1 MELENSIYMNLDLGK
16 KQNEFLNSTLWKT
29 INNGIDIGLRYLLP
43 DLVEDEIIDLKDN
56 LINYGL
62 KDGIKKSINSV
73 IETGKEAIG
82 IISGNFENI
91 GQIQKVVKNGGLIDK
106 IDNFLD
112 KTLDKAINSGKINQT
127 IGKIIKTGK
136 SSVLSSVERNIEST
150 LNSQVENS
158 KNVEKYMNNWKKYF
172 NDRNFSGMEKEYTK
186 LKKELKSLV
195 PIETTIKNAR
205 SLHILV
211 IFSIIQEITQ
221 LKRGSNNGGKTRW
234 KNN

>member
-1 MELENSIYMNLDLGK
+1 MELENSIYMNLDLEK

-43 DLVEDEIIDLKDN
+43 DLVEDEIINLKDN

-73 IETGKEAIG
+73 LETGKEAIG

-91 GQIQKVVKNGGLIDK
+91 GQIQKVIKNGGLIDK

-127 IGKIIKTGK
+127 IGKIVKTGK
-136 SSVLSSVERNIEST
+136 SSILSNVERNIEST

-158 KNVEKYMNNWKKYF
+158 KNIEKYMNNWKKYF

-186 LKKELKSLV
+186 LEKELKSLV

-205 SLHILV
+205 YIENIHKLI
-211 IFSIIQEITQ
+211 
-221 LKRGSNNGGKTRW
+221 KNNGQNFELSERELELANKI
-234 KNN
+234 

>member
-1 MELENSIYMNLDLGK
+1 MELENSIYMNLDLEK

-91 GQIQKVVKNGGLIDK
+91 GQIQKVIKNGGLIDK

-127 IGKIIKTGK
+127 IGKIVKTGK
-136 SSVLSSVERNIEST
+136 SSILSNVERNIEST

-158 KNVEKYMNNWKKYF
+158 KNIEKYMNNWKKYF

-186 LKKELKSLV
+186 LEKELKSLV

-205 SLHILV
+205 YIENIHKLI
-211 IFSIIQEITQ
+211 
-221 LKRGSNNGGKTRW
+221 KNNGQNFELSERELELANKI
-234 KNN
+234 

>member
-1 MELENSIYMNLDLGK
+1 MELENSIYMNLNLEK

-91 GQIQKVVKNGGLIDK
+91 GQIQKVIKNGGLIDK

-127 IGKIIKTGK
+127 IGKIVKTGK
-136 SSVLSSVERNIEST
+136 SSILSSVERNIEST

-158 KNVEKYMNNWKKYF
+158 KNIEKYMNNWKKYF

-186 LKKELKSLV
+186 LEKELKSLV

-205 SLHILV
+205 YIENIHNLI
-211 IFSIIQEITQ
+211 
-221 LKRGSNNGGKTRW
+221 KNNGQNFELSEQELELANKI
-234 KNN
+234 

>member
-1 MELENSIYMNLDLGK
+1 MELENSIYMNLNLEK

-43 DLVEDEIIDLKDN
+43 DLVEDEIINLKDN

-91 GQIQKVVKNGGLIDK
+91 GQIQKVIKNGGLIDK

-127 IGKIIKTGK
+127 IGKIVKTGK

-158 KNVEKYMNNWKKYF
+158 KNIEKYMNNWKKYF

-186 LKKELKSLV
+186 LEKELKSLV

-205 SLHILV
+205 YIENIHNLI
-211 IFSIIQEITQ
+211 
-221 LKRGSNNGGKTRW
+221 KNNGQNFELSEQELELANKI
-234 KNN
+234 

>member
-1 MELENSIYMNLDLGK
+1 MELENSIYMNLDLEK

-62 KDGIKKSINSV
+62 KDGIRKSINSV

-91 GQIQKVVKNGGLIDK
+91 GQIQKVIKNGGLIDK

-127 IGKIIKTGK
+127 IGKIVKTGK

-158 KNVEKYMNNWKKYF
+158 KNIEKYMNNWKKYF

-186 LKKELKSLV
+186 LEKELKSLV

-205 SLHILV
+205 YIENIHKLI
-211 IFSIIQEITQ
+211 
-221 LKRGSNNGGKTRW
+221 KNNGQNFELSERELELANKI
-234 KNN
+234 

>member
-1 MELENSIYMNLDLGK
+1 MELENSIYMNLNLEK

-43 DLVEDEIIDLKDN
+43 DLVEDEIINLKDN

-91 GQIQKVVKNGGLIDK
+91 GQIQKVIKNGGLIDK

-127 IGKIIKTGK
+127 IGKIVKTGK
-136 SSVLSSVERNIEST
+136 SSILSSVERNIEST

-158 KNVEKYMNNWKKYF
+158 KNIEKYMNNWKKYF

-186 LKKELKSLV
+186 LEKELKSLV

-205 SLHILV
+205 YIENIHKLI
-211 IFSIIQEITQ
+211 
-221 LKRGSNNGGKTRW
+221 KNNGQNFELSERELELANKI
-234 KNN
+234 

>member
-1 MELENSIYMNLDLGK
+1 MELENSIYMNLDLEK

-43 DLVEDEIIDLKDN
+43 DLVEDEIINLKDN

-91 GQIQKVVKNGGLIDK
+91 GQIQKVIKNGGLIDK

-127 IGKIIKTGK
+127 IGKIVKTGK
-136 SSVLSSVERNIEST
+136 SSILSSVERNIEST

-158 KNVEKYMNNWKKYF
+158 KNIEKYMNNWKKYF

-186 LKKELKSLV
+186 LEKELKSLV

-205 SLHILV
+205 YIENVHNLI
-211 IFSIIQEITQ
+211 
-221 LKRGSNNGGKTRW
+221 KNNGQNFELSEQELELANKI
-234 KNN
+234 

>member
-1 MELENSIYMNLDLGK
+1 MELENSIYMNLDLEK

-43 DLVEDEIIDLKDN
+43 DLVEDEIINLKDN

-73 IETGKEAIG
+73 IETRKEAIG

-91 GQIQKVVKNGGLIDK
+91 GQIQKVIKNGGLIDK

-127 IGKIIKTGK
+127 IGKIVKTGK
-136 SSVLSSVERNIEST
+136 SSILSNVERNIEST

-158 KNVEKYMNNWKKYF
+158 KNIEKYMNNWKKYF

-186 LKKELKSLV
+186 LEKELKSLV

-205 SLHILV
+205 YIENIHKLI
-211 IFSIIQEITQ
+211 
-221 LKRGSNNGGKTRW
+221 KNNGQNFELSERELELANKI
-234 KNN
+234 

>member
-1 MELENSIYMNLDLGK
+1 MELENSIYMNLDLEK

-43 DLVEDEIIDLKDN
+43 DLVEDEIINLKDN

-91 GQIQKVVKNGGLIDK
+91 GQIQKVIKNGGLIDK

-127 IGKIIKTGK
+127 IGKIVKTGK
-136 SSVLSSVERNIEST
+136 SSILSNVERNIEST

-158 KNVEKYMNNWKKYF
+158 KNIEKYMNNWKKYF

-186 LKKELKSLV
+186 LEKELKSLV

-205 SLHILV
+205 YIENIHKLI
-211 IFSIIQEITQ
+211 
-221 LKRGSNNGGKTRW
+221 KNNGQNFELSEQELELANKI
-234 KNN
+234 

>member
-43 DLVEDEIIDLKDN
+43 DLVEDEIINLKDN

-91 GQIQKVVKNGGLIDK
+91 GQIQKVIKNGGLIDK

-112 KTLDKAINSGKINQT
+112 KTLDKAINSGKINET
-127 IGKIIKTGK
+127 IGKIVKTGK
-136 SSVLSSVERNIEST
+136 SSILSNVERNIEST

-158 KNVEKYMNNWKKYF
+158 KNIEKYMNNWKKYF

-186 LKKELKSLV
+186 LEKELKSLV

-205 SLHILV
+205 YIENIHKLI
-211 IFSIIQEITQ
+211 
-221 LKRGSNNGGKTRW
+221 KNNGQNFELSERELELANKI
-234 KNN
+234 

>member
-1 MELENSIYMNLDLGK
+1 MELENSIYMNLNLEK

-91 GQIQKVVKNGGLIDK
+91 GQIQKVIKNGGLIDK

-127 IGKIIKTGK
+127 IGKIVKTGK
-136 SSVLSSVERNIEST
+136 SSILSSVERNIEST

-158 KNVEKYMNNWKKYF
+158 KNIEKYMNNWKKYF

-186 LKKELKSLV
+186 LEKELKSLV

-205 SLHILV
+205 YIENVHNLI
-211 IFSIIQEITQ
+211 
-221 LKRGSNNGGKTRW
+221 KNNGQNFELSEQELELANKI
-234 KNN
+234 

>member
-1 MELENSIYMNLDLGK
+1 MELENSIYMNLNLEK

-43 DLVEDEIIDLKDN
+43 DLVEDEIINLKDN

-91 GQIQKVVKNGGLIDK
+91 GQIQKVIKNGGLIDK

-127 IGKIIKTGK
+127 IGKIVKTGK
-136 SSVLSSVERNIEST
+136 SSILSNVERNIEST

-158 KNVEKYMNNWKKYF
+158 KNIEKYMNNWKKYF

-186 LKKELKSLV
+186 LEKELKSLV

-205 SLHILV
+205 YIENIHKLI
-211 IFSIIQEITQ
+211 
-221 LKRGSNNGGKTRW
+221 KNNGQNFELSERELELANKI
-234 KNN
+234 

>member
-1 MELENSIYMNLDLGK
+1 MELENSIYMNINLEK

-43 DLVEDEIIDLKDN
+43 DLVEDEIINLKDN

-91 GQIQKVVKNGGLIDK
+91 GQIQKVIKNGGLIDK

-127 IGKIIKTGK
+127 IGKIVKTGK
-136 SSVLSSVERNIEST
+136 SSILSSVERNIEST

-158 KNVEKYMNNWKKYF
+158 KNIEKYMNNWKKYF
-172 NDRNFSGMEKEYTK
+172 NDRNFSGMEKEYAK
-186 LKKELKSLV
+186 LEKELKSLV

-205 SLHILV
+205 YIENIHKLI
-211 IFSIIQEITQ
+211 
-221 LKRGSNNGGKTRW
+221 KNNGQNFELSERELELANKI
-234 KNN
+234 

>member
-43 DLVEDEIIDLKDN
+43 DLVEDEIINLKDN

-91 GQIQKVVKNGGLIDK
+91 GQIQKVIKNGGLIDK

-127 IGKIIKTGK
+127 IGKIVKTGK
-136 SSVLSSVERNIEST
+136 SSILSGVERNIEST

-158 KNVEKYMNNWKKYF
+158 KNIEKYMNNWKKYF

-186 LKKELKSLV
+186 LEKELKSLV

-205 SLHILV
+205 YIENIHKLI
-211 IFSIIQEITQ
+211 
-221 LKRGSNNGGKTRW
+221 KNNGQNFELSERELELANKI
-234 KNN
+234 

>member
-1 MELENSIYMNLDLGK
+1 MELENSIYMNLDLEK

-43 DLVEDEIIDLKDN
+43 DLVEDEIINLKDN

-91 GQIQKVVKNGGLIDK
+91 GQIQKVIKNGGLIDK
-106 IDNFLD
+106 IDNFLG

-127 IGKIIKTGK
+127 IGKIVKTGK
-136 SSVLSSVERNIEST
+136 SSILSNVERNIEST

-158 KNVEKYMNNWKKYF
+158 KNIEKYMNNWKKYF

-186 LKKELKSLV
+186 LEKELKSLV

-205 SLHILV
+205 YIENIHKLI
-211 IFSIIQEITQ
+211 
-221 LKRGSNNGGKTRW
+221 KNNGQNFELSERELELANKI
-234 KNN
+234 

>member
-1 MELENSIYMNLDLGK
+1 MELENSIYMNLNLEK

-91 GQIQKVVKNGGLIDK
+91 GQIQKVIKNGGLIDK

-127 IGKIIKTGK
+127 IGKIVKTGK
-136 SSVLSSVERNIEST
+136 SSILSSVERNIEST

-158 KNVEKYMNNWKKYF
+158 KNIEKYMNNWKKYF

-186 LKKELKSLV
+186 LEKELKSLV

-205 SLHILV
+205 YIENIHKLI
-211 IFSIIQEITQ
+211 
-221 LKRGSNNGGKTRW
+221 KNNGQNFELSERELELTNKI
-234 KNN
+234 

>member
-1 MELENSIYMNLDLGK
+1 MLPRADICHRPLQELNLPIIIPPFCFGCKGK
-16 KQNEFLNSTLWKT
+16 DN
-29 INNGIDIGLRYLLP
+29 
-43 DLVEDEIIDLKDN
+43 LKDN

-91 GQIQKVVKNGGLIDK
+91 GQIQKVIKNGGLIDK

-127 IGKIIKTGK
+127 IGKIVKTGK
-136 SSVLSSVERNIEST
+136 SSILSNVERNIEST

-158 KNVEKYMNNWKKYF
+158 KNIEKYMNNWKKYF

-186 LKKELKSLV
+186 LEKELKSLV

-205 SLHILV
+205 YIENIHKLI
-211 IFSIIQEITQ
+211 
-221 LKRGSNNGGKTRW
+221 KNNGQNFELSERELELANKI
-234 KNN
+234 

>member
-1 MELENSIYMNLDLGK
+1 MELENSIYMNLDLEK

-43 DLVEDEIIDLKDN
+43 DLVEDEIINLKDN

-62 KDGIKKSINSV
+62 KDGIRKSINSV

-91 GQIQKVVKNGGLIDK
+91 GQIQKVIKNGGLIDK

-127 IGKIIKTGK
+127 IGKIVKTGK

-158 KNVEKYMNNWKKYF
+158 KNIEKYMNNWKKYF

-186 LKKELKSLV
+186 LEKELKSLV

-205 SLHILV
+205 YIENIHNLI
-211 IFSIIQEITQ
+211 
-221 LKRGSNNGGKTRW
+221 KNNGQNFELSEQELELANKI
-234 KNN
+234 

>member
-1 MELENSIYMNLDLGK
+1 MELENSIYMNLDLDK

-62 KDGIKKSINSV
+62 KDGIRKSINSV

-91 GQIQKVVKNGGLIDK
+91 GQIQKVIKNGGLIDK

-127 IGKIIKTGK
+127 IGKIVKTGK

-158 KNVEKYMNNWKKYF
+158 KNIEKYMNNWKKYF

-186 LKKELKSLV
+186 LEKELKSLV

-205 SLHILV
+205 YIENIHKLI
-211 IFSIIQEITQ
+211 
-221 LKRGSNNGGKTRW
+221 KNNGQNFELSERELELANKI
-234 KNN
+234 

>member
-1 MELENSIYMNLDLGK
+1 MELENSIYMNLNLEK

-62 KDGIKKSINSV
+62 KDGIRKSINSV

-91 GQIQKVVKNGGLIDK
+91 GQIQKVIKNGGLIDK

-127 IGKIIKTGK
+127 IGKIVKTGK

-158 KNVEKYMNNWKKYF
+158 KNIEKYMNNWKKYF

-186 LKKELKSLV
+186 LEKELKSLV

-205 SLHILV
+205 YIENIHKLI
-211 IFSIIQEITQ
+211 
-221 LKRGSNNGGKTRW
+221 KNNGQNFELSERELELANKI
-234 KNN
+234 

>member
-1 MELENSIYMNLDLGK
+1 MELENSIYMNLDLEK

-43 DLVEDEIIDLKDN
+43 DLVEDEIINLKDN

-91 GQIQKVVKNGGLIDK
+91 GQIQKVIKNGGLIDK

-127 IGKIIKTGK
+127 IGKIVKTGK
-136 SSVLSSVERNIEST
+136 SSILSSVERNIEST

-158 KNVEKYMNNWKKYF
+158 KNIEKYMNNWKKYF

-186 LKKELKSLV
+186 LEKELKSLV

-205 SLHILV
+205 YIENIHKLI
-211 IFSIIQEITQ
+211 
-221 LKRGSNNGGKTRW
+221 KNNGQNFELSEQELELANKI
-234 KNN
+234 

>member
-62 KDGIKKSINSV
+62 KDGIRKSINSV

-91 GQIQKVVKNGGLIDK
+91 GQIQKVIKNGGLIDK

-127 IGKIIKTGK
+127 IGKIVKTGK

-158 KNVEKYMNNWKKYF
+158 KNIEKYMNNWKKYF

-186 LKKELKSLV
+186 LEKELKSLV

-205 SLHILV
+205 YIENIHNLI
-211 IFSIIQEITQ
+211 
-221 LKRGSNNGGKTRW
+221 KNNGQNFELSEQELELANKI
-234 KNN
+234 

>member
-1 MELENSIYMNLDLGK
+1 MELENSIYMNLDLEK

-43 DLVEDEIIDLKDN
+43 DLVEDEIINLKDN

-73 IETGKEAIG
+73 IETGKEAVG

-91 GQIQKVVKNGGLIDK
+91 GQIQKVIKNGGLIDK

-127 IGKIIKTGK
+127 IGKIVKTGK
-136 SSVLSSVERNIEST
+136 SSILSSVERNIEST

-158 KNVEKYMNNWKKYF
+158 KNIEKYMNNWKKYF

-186 LKKELKSLV
+186 LEKELKSLV

-205 SLHILV
+205 YIENIHKLI
-211 IFSIIQEITQ
+211 
-221 LKRGSNNGGKTRW
+221 KNNGQNFELSERELELANKI
-234 KNN
+234 

>member
-16 KQNEFLNSTLWKT
+16 KQNEFLNSTLWNT

-43 DLVEDEIIDLKDN
+43 DLVEDEIINLKDN

-91 GQIQKVVKNGGLIDK
+91 GQIQKVIKNGGLIDK

-127 IGKIIKTGK
+127 IGKIVKTGK
-136 SSVLSSVERNIEST
+136 SSILSSVERNIEST

-158 KNVEKYMNNWKKYF
+158 KNIEKYMNNWKKYF

-186 LKKELKSLV
+186 LEKELKNLV

-205 SLHILV
+205 YIENIHKLI
-211 IFSIIQEITQ
+211 
-221 LKRGSNNGGKTRW
+221 KNNGQNFELSERELELANKI
-234 KNN
+234 

>member
-1 MELENSIYMNLDLGK
+1 MELENSIYMNLDLEK

-43 DLVEDEIIDLKDN
+43 DLVEDEIINLKDN

-91 GQIQKVVKNGGLIDK
+91 GQIQKVIKNGGLIDK

-127 IGKIIKTGK
+127 IGKIVKTGK

-158 KNVEKYMNNWKKYF
+158 KNIEKYMNNWKKYF

-186 LKKELKSLV
+186 LEKELKSLV

-205 SLHILV
+205 YIENIHKLI
-211 IFSIIQEITQ
+211 
-221 LKRGSNNGGKTRW
+221 KNNGQNFELSERELELANKI
-234 KNN
+234 

>member
-1 MELENSIYMNLDLGK
+1 MELENSIYMNLNLEK

-43 DLVEDEIIDLKDN
+43 DLVEDEIINLKDN

-91 GQIQKVVKNGGLIDK
+91 GQIQKVIKNGGLIDK

-127 IGKIIKTGK
+127 IGKIVKTGK
-136 SSVLSSVERNIEST
+136 SSILSSVERNIEST

-158 KNVEKYMNNWKKYF
+158 KNIEKYMNNWKKYF
-172 NDRNFSGMEKEYTK
+172 NDRNFSGMEKEYAK
-186 LKKELKSLV
+186 LEKELKSLV

-205 SLHILV
+205 YIENIHKLI
-211 IFSIIQEITQ
+211 
-221 LKRGSNNGGKTRW
+221 KNNGQNFELSERELELANKI
-234 KNN
+234 

>member
-1 MELENSIYMNLDLGK
+1 MELENSIYMNLNLEK

-91 GQIQKVVKNGGLIDK
+91 GQIQKVIKNGGLIDK

-127 IGKIIKTGK
+127 IGKIVKTGK

-158 KNVEKYMNNWKKYF
+158 KNIEKYMNNWKKYF

-186 LKKELKSLV
+186 LEKELKSLV

-205 SLHILV
+205 YIENIHNLI
-211 IFSIIQEITQ
+211 
-221 LKRGSNNGGKTRW
+221 KNNGQNFELSEQELELANKI
-234 KNN
+234 

>member
-1 MELENSIYMNLDLGK
+1 MELENSIYMNLNLEK

-43 DLVEDEIIDLKDN
+43 DLVEDEIINLKDN

-91 GQIQKVVKNGGLIDK
+91 GQIQKVIKNGGLIDK

-127 IGKIIKTGK
+127 IGKIVKTGK

-158 KNVEKYMNNWKKYF
+158 KNIEKYMNNWKKYF

-186 LKKELKSLV
+186 LEKELKSLV

-205 SLHILV
+205 YIENVHNLI
-211 IFSIIQEITQ
+211 
-221 LKRGSNNGGKTRW
+221 KNNGQNFELSEQELELANKI
-234 KNN
+234 